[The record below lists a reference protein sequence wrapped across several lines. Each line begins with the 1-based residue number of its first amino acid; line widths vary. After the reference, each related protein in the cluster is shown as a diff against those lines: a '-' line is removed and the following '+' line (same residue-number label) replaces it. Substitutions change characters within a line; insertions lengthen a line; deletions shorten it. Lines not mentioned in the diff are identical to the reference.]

1 MDHSEILRFENGA
14 DTRLK
19 PWRLSQAI
27 RAGAKLLPKAKV
39 FPFISGGSC
48 AFGAAYH
55 AIFGHTLPESS
66 GEGEGG
72 FFPYLDVLAACG
84 IDPDSP
90 EACRIVT
97 DVYQRNDGMHG
108 HDEWTREAIADWL
121 DARGL

>member
-14 DTRLK
+14 DARLK

-55 AIFGHTLPESS
+55 AIFGKTLPENPDQ
-66 GEGEGG
+66 GV
-72 FFPYLDVLAACG
+72 FFPYLEVLRACG
-84 IDPDSP
+84 IDPESP
-90 EACRIVT
+90 EACSIVT
-97 DVYQRNDGMHG
+97 DVYQRNDGTHG
-108 HDEWTREAIADWL
+108 HDEWTRETIAD
-121 DARGL
+121 